1 MATKQSK
8 SSLNVFVALLRGVNV
23 GGNNMIKMSSL
34 KKSFENLGF
43 AQVST
48 YINSGNV
55 IFKTRESDVRKLE
68 SKIEKM
74 LLKEYQLD
82 SRVVIRTLPEMA
94 KLVKS
99 LPASWGEESDWRH
112 NVMFLRH
119 SIDSEKILADLP
131 VKSDIEQLDYRPG
144 ALLWSV
150 KASDATRTN
159 MARFGSHKL
168 YREVTVRNL
177 NTTRKL
183 HDLMSKLETTDA

>member
-1 MATKQSK
+1 
-8 SSLNVFVALLRGVNV
+8 
-23 GGNNMIKMSSL
+23 MIKMSSL
-34 KKSFENLGF
+34 KKSFEDLGF
-43 AQVST
+43 AHVST

-55 IFKTRESDVRKLE
+55 IFKTEESDVRKLE

-94 KLVKS
+94 KLLKS
-99 LPASWGEESDWRH
+99 LPSSWGEESDWRH

-119 SIDSEKILADLP
+119 SIDSKKILADLP
-131 VKSDIEQLDYRPG
+131 VKGDIERLDYRPG

-150 KASDATRTN
+150 KATDATRTN
-159 MARFGSHKL
+159 LARFGSHKL